1 MKTKLLKNEDN
12 ILFYAYTMYTICWT
26 LCPTEVVSSQ
36 SNTYYCQSL
45 SDDQCLFLALVL
57 L

>member
-45 SDDQCLFLALVL
+45 SDDRRLFPALG
-57 L
+57 